1 MSLKAFE
8 SDLMFMM
15 MRDKKRYV
23 KFSKKID
30 PDHWENDVF
39 RWAYIVIKDYF
50 KRYKKLPILEVYK
63 NELLKTSMET
73 SNKKIYY
80 KIIKKI
86 YQKKTKSSFRYV
98 EDNITDHLSK
108 RDFLKAIGNAVENIE
123 KSDITT
129 VKKKLLTDIILNEPS
144 SENNTVR
151 VLKDWKLRQM
161 LRKQMKKI
169 PLEKRFVST
178 PYSIINAATQGI
190 QVTEAATIAGLT
202 SVGKSALTHEFGLNS
217 LLEGLN
223 VLHFP
228 LENTKD
234 QTAQRYDSRMTEVKY
249 DTIKLYNFNKAELS
263 SFEKTFEALSSSLKN
278 DVVIKELHRDKT
290 DILAISNEVELLKM
304 EGFNV
309 EFIIIDSCDIMAAS
323 SKFDSYR
330 LDRASIY
337 WDFKDYCKIKRI
349 PGLTTT
355 QLKVTA
361 KWKRAG
367 VEDLAEAYD
376 KARILDIVYLVSQ
389 TKEEFKDNIV
399 DFTIGKNRDGVA
411 RIGVKLFKDLKRM
424 RFLEINV

>member
-8 SDLMFMM
+8 SDLMSMII
-15 MRDKKRYV
+15 RNRRKYI
-23 KFSKKID
+23 KFSKKIS
-30 PDHWENDVF
+30 PDHWENDIF
-39 RWAYIVIKDYF
+39 RWAYIVTRDYF
-50 KRYKKLPILEVYK
+50 EKYKKLPTLEVFK

-80 KIIKKI
+80 KVIKRI
-86 YQKKTKSSFRYV
+86 YQKKSKPSSKYIENNV
-98 EDNITDHLSK
+98 DDHLSK
-108 RDFLKAIGNAVENIE
+108 RNFLKAISEAVENIE
-123 KSDITT
+123 KSDISI
-129 VKKKLLTDIILNEPS
+129 VKKKLLTDIILDEKPS
-144 SENNTVR
+144 EGNTIR
-151 VLKDWKLRQM
+151 VLKDWKSRQI

-169 PLEKRFVST
+169 PLEKRFIST

-190 QVTEAATIAGLT
+190 QMTEAATIAGLT

-249 DTIKLYNFNKAELS
+249 DTIKLYNFNKSELVN
-263 SFEKTFEALSSSLKN
+263 FGRIFEAISSSLEN
-278 DVVIKELHRDKT
+278 DVVIKELHRNKT
-290 DILAISNEVELLKM
+290 DIYAIDKEVELLKID
-304 EGFNV
+304 GFNT

-337 WDFKDYCKIKRI
+337 WDFKDYCKIKKI

-355 QLKVTA
+355 QLKVTS

-367 VEDLAEAYD
+367 AEDLAEAYD
-376 KARILDIVYLVSQ
+376 KARILDIIYIASQ
-389 TKEEFKDNIV
+389 TKEEEKDNIV
-399 DFTIGKNRDGVA
+399 DFTVAKNRDGVSG
-411 RIGVKLFKDLKRM
+411 IGVKLFRDLSKM
-424 RFLEINV
+424 RFLEINK

>member
-15 MRDKKRYV
+15 MRDRKKYI
-23 KFSKKID
+23 KFSKKIS
-30 PDHWENDVF
+30 PDHWENEVF

-50 KRYKKLPILEVYK
+50 KRYKKLPVLEVFK

-73 SNKKIYY
+73 SNRKIYY
-80 KIIKKI
+80 KVIKKV
-86 YQKKTKSSFRYV
+86 YQRKSKSSSEYI
-98 EDNITDHLSK
+98 EDNIDDHLSRRK
-108 RDFLKAIGNAVENIE
+108 FLKAISKAVENIE
-123 KSDITT
+123 KSDINSI
-129 VKKKLLTDIILNEPS
+129 KKKLLTDIILDEKPV
-144 SENNTVR
+144 ENDTIR
-151 VLKDWKLRQM
+151 VLKDWESRQL

-169 PLEKRFVST
+169 PLRKRFIST

-190 QVTEAATIAGLT
+190 QITEAATIAGLT
-202 SVGKSALTHEFGLNS
+202 SVGKSVLTHEFGLNS

-234 QTAQRYDSRMTEVKY
+234 QTAQRYDSRMTEVEY
-249 DTIKLYNFNKAELS
+249 DTIKLYKFNKPELS
-263 SFEKTFEALSSSLKN
+263 NFKKIFKAISSSLEN
-278 DVVIKELHRDKT
+278 DVVIKELHRNST
-290 DILAISNEVELLKM
+290 DIYAIDKEVELLRM
-304 EGFNV
+304 DGFNV
-309 EFIIIDSCDIMAAS
+309 DFIIIDSCDIMASS

-337 WDFKDYCKIKRI
+337 WDFKDYCKIKKI

-355 QLKVTA
+355 QLKATV

-389 TKEEFKDNIV
+389 TKEEYKENIV
-399 DFTIGKNRDGVA
+399 DFTVGKNRDGVSGV
-411 RIGVKLFKDLKRM
+411 GVKLFKDLSRM
-424 RFLEINV
+424 RFLEVNP

>member
-15 MRDKKRYV
+15 MRDEKKYL
-23 KFSKKID
+23 KFSKKIN
-30 PDHWENDVF
+30 PDHFENDVF

-50 KRYKKLPILEVYK
+50 RRYKKLPILEVFK

-80 KIIKKI
+80 EVIKKV
-86 YQKKTKSSFRYV
+86 YQKKTKSSSKYI
-98 EDNITDHLSK
+98 EDNIDNHLS
-108 RDFLKAIGNAVENIE
+108 RRNFLKAISNAVEGIE
-123 KSDITT
+123 KSDIGS
-129 VKKKLLTDIILNEPS
+129 VKKKLLTEIILDEKP
-144 SENNTVR
+144 SENNAVR
-151 VLKDWKLRQM
+151 ILRDWKSRQV

-249 DTIKLYNFNKAELS
+249 DTIKLYNFGKSELAN
-263 SFEKTFEALSSSLKN
+263 FEKIFEAMSSSLKN
-278 DVVIKELHRDKT
+278 DVVVKELHRKKT
-290 DILAISNEVELLKM
+290 DIFAIENEVELLKM
-304 EGFNV
+304 DGFDV
-309 EFIIIDSCDIMAAS
+309 DFIIIDSCDIMAAS
-323 SKFDSYR
+323 STFKDYR

-337 WDFKDYCKIKRI
+337 WDIKDYCKIKRI

-355 QLKVTA
+355 QLIKGV
-361 KWKRAG
+361 KGRKAG
-367 VEDLAEAYD
+367 VEDLSEAYD
-376 KARILDIVYLVSQ
+376 KARILDIIYLASQ
-389 TKEEFKDNIV
+389 TVEEEKNNIV
-399 DFTIGKNRDGVA
+399 DFTLGKNRDGVSG
-411 RIGVKLFKDLKRM
+411 IGVKLFKDLSKM
-424 RFLEINV
+424 RFLEIDI

>member
-15 MRDKKRYV
+15 MRNRKKYI

-39 RWAYIVIKDYF
+39 RWVYVVIKNYF
-50 KRYKKLPILEVYK
+50 KRYKKLPTLEVYK

-80 KIIKKI
+80 SVIKKV
-86 YQKKTKSSFRYV
+86 YKKKAKSSSKYI
-98 EDNITDHLSK
+98 EDNINEHLS
-108 RDFLKAIGNAVENIE
+108 RRSFLKAVGKAVENIE
-123 KSDITT
+123 KSDIDSI
-129 VKKKLLTDIILNEPS
+129 KKKLLTNIILDETLV
-144 SENNTVR
+144 EDNTVR
-151 VLKDWKLRQM
+151 VLKDWKARQI
-161 LRKQMKKI
+161 LRKQLKKI
-169 PLEKRFVST
+169 PLEKRFIST

-228 LENTKD
+228 LENTKE

-249 DTIKLYNFNKAELS
+249 DTIKLYNFNKAELGN
-263 SFEKTFEALSSSLKN
+263 FEKTFEAISSSLKN
-278 DVVIKELHRDKT
+278 DVVIKELHRNKT
-290 DILAISNEVELLKM
+290 DILAINNEVELLKLD
-304 EGFNV
+304 GFDV
-309 EFIIIDSCDIMAAS
+309 EFIIIDSCDIMASS

-355 QLKVTA
+355 QLKATA

-411 RIGVKLFKDLKRM
+411 GIGVKLFKDLSKM
-424 RFLEINV
+424 RFLEIDT

>member
-8 SDLMFMM
+8 SDLMFIM
-15 MRDKKRYV
+15 MRDKKKYI
-23 KFSKKID
+23 KFSRKLD
-30 PDHWENDVF
+30 LDHWENDVF
-39 RWAYIVIKDYF
+39 RWANVVIKEYF
-50 KRYKKLPILEVYK
+50 KRYKKLPTLEVYK
-63 NELLKTSMET
+63 NELLKTSMES

-80 KIIKKI
+80 NVIKKV
-86 YQKKTKSSFRYV
+86 YKKKAKSSLKYI
-98 EDNITDHLSK
+98 EDDIDDHLSK
-108 RDFLKAIGNAVENIE
+108 RNFLKAVGDAVENIE
-123 KSDITT
+123 KSDIGA
-129 VKKKLLTDIILNEPS
+129 VKKKLLTNIILDETS

-151 VLKDWKLRQM
+151 ILKDWKLRQI

-169 PLEKRFVST
+169 PLEKRFIST

-249 DTIKLYNFNKAELS
+249 DTLKLYNFSKAELS
-263 SFEKTFEALSSSLKN
+263 NFEKVFEAISSSLKN

-290 DILAISNEVELLKM
+290 DILAINNEVELLKID
-304 EGFNV
+304 GFDV

-323 SKFDSYR
+323 KKFESYR

-355 QLKVTA
+355 QLKATA

-376 KARILDIVYLVSQ
+376 KARILDVVYLVSQ

-399 DFTIGKNRDGVA
+399 DFTVGKNRDGIDGV
-411 RIGVKLFKDLKRM
+411 GVKLFKDLSKM
-424 RFLEINV
+424 RFLEIDI

>member
-15 MRDKKRYV
+15 MRNRKKYI
-23 KFSKKID
+23 KFSKKIN
-30 PDHWENDVF
+30 PDHWENDIF
-39 RWAYIVIKDYF
+39 GWASIVIKDYF
-50 KRYKKLPILEVYK
+50 KRYKKLPTLGVYK

-80 KIIKKI
+80 SVIKKV
-86 YQKKTKSSFRYV
+86 YKRKTKSSFKYI
-98 EDNITDHLSK
+98 EDNINDHLSK
-108 RDFLKAIGNAVENIE
+108 RSFLKAIGTAVENIE
-123 KSDITT
+123 KSDINSI
-129 VKKKLLTDIILNEPS
+129 KKKLLTNIILDEDS

-151 VLKDWKLRQM
+151 VLKDWKARQV
-161 LRKQMKKI
+161 LRKQLKKI
-169 PLEKRFVST
+169 PLEKRFIST
-178 PYSIINAATQGI
+178 PYSVINAATQGI

-202 SVGKSALTHEFGLNS
+202 SIGKSALTHEFGLNS

-234 QTAQRYDSRMTEVKY
+234 QTAQRYDSRITEIKY
-249 DTIKLYNFNKAELS
+249 DTIKLYNFNKSELVN
-263 SFEKTFEALSSSLKN
+263 FEKTFEAIASSLKN
-278 DVVIKELHRDKT
+278 DVVIKELHRNKT
-290 DILAISNEVELLKM
+290 DILAINNEVELLKID
-304 EGFNV
+304 GFDV

-323 SKFDSYR
+323 SRFDSYR

-337 WDFKDYCKIKRI
+337 WDFKDFCKIKRI

-389 TKEEFKDNIV
+389 TKEEFKDNVV
-399 DFTIGKNRDGVA
+399 DFTVGKNRDGIDGV
-411 RIGVKLFKDLKRM
+411 GVKLFKDLSKM
-424 RFLEINV
+424 RFLEIDI

>member
-15 MRDKKRYV
+15 MKNRKKYV

-39 RWAYIVIKDYF
+39 RWAYVVIKDYF
-50 KRYKKLPILEVYK
+50 KRYKKLPTLEVYK

-80 KIIKKI
+80 SVIKKV
-86 YQKKTKSSFRYV
+86 YKKKVKSS
-98 EDNITDHLSK
+98 
-108 RDFLKAIGNAVENIE
+108 
-123 KSDITT
+123 
-129 VKKKLLTDIILNEPS
+129 
-144 SENNTVR
+144 
-151 VLKDWKLRQM
+151 DWKARQI
-161 LRKQMKKI
+161 LRKQLKKI
-169 PLEKRFVST
+169 PLEKRFIST

-249 DTIKLYNFNKAELS
+249 DTLKLYNFKKSELA
-263 SFEKTFEALSSSLKN
+263 SFEKTFEAISSSLKN
-278 DVVIKELHRDKT
+278 DVVIKELYRNKT
-290 DILAISNEVELLKM
+290 DILAINNEVELLKI
-304 EGFNV
+304 EGFEV

-355 QLKVTA
+355 QLKATA

-399 DFTIGKNRDGVA
+399 DFTVGKNRDGIDGV
-411 RIGVKLFKDLKRM
+411 GVKLFKDLSKM
-424 RFLEINV
+424 RFLEIDI

>member
-15 MRDKKRYV
+15 MRNRNKYI
-23 KFSKKID
+23 KFSKKIN
-30 PDHWENDVF
+30 PDHWENDIF
-39 RWAYIVIKDYF
+39 RWAYVVLKAYF
-50 KRYKKLPILEVYK
+50 KKYKKLPTLEVYK

-80 KIIKKI
+80 KVIKKM
-86 YQKKTKSSFRYV
+86 YQKKSKSSSKYI
-98 EDNITDHLSK
+98 EDNITEHLSK
-108 RDFLKAIGNAVENIE
+108 RNFLKAIGNAVENIE
-123 KSDITT
+123 KSDISNI
-129 VKKKLLTDIILNEPS
+129 KKKLLTNIILDETT

-151 VLKDWKLRQM
+151 VLKDWKSRQI
-161 LRKQMKKI
+161 LRKQLKNI
-169 PLEKRFVST
+169 PLEKRFIST

-202 SVGKSALTHEFGLNS
+202 SVGKSALSHEFGLNS

-249 DTIKLYNFNKAELS
+249 DTIKLYNFNKAELTN
-263 SFEKTFEALSSSLKN
+263 FEKTFEAISSSLKN
-278 DVVIKELHRDKT
+278 DVVIKELHRNST
-290 DILAISNEVELLKM
+290 DIMAIDNEVELLKID
-304 EGFNV
+304 GFDT

-337 WDFKDYCKIKRI
+337 WDFKDYCKIKKI

-355 QLKVTA
+355 QLKATA

-399 DFTIGKNRDGVA
+399 DFTVGKNRDGIDG
-411 RIGVKLFKDLKRM
+411 IGVKLFKDLSKM
-424 RFLEINV
+424 RFLEINT

>member
-15 MRDKKRYV
+15 MRNRNKYI
-23 KFSKKID
+23 KFSKKIN
-30 PDHWENDVF
+30 PDHWENDIF
-39 RWAYIVIKDYF
+39 RWAYVVLKAYF
-50 KRYKKLPILEVYK
+50 KKYKKLPTLEVYK

-80 KIIKKI
+80 KVIKKI
-86 YQKKTKSSFRYV
+86 YQKKSKSSSKYI
-98 EDNITDHLSK
+98 EDNITEHLSK
-108 RDFLKAIGNAVENIE
+108 RNFLKAIGNAVENIE
-123 KSDITT
+123 KSDISNI
-129 VKKKLLTDIILNEPS
+129 KKKLLTNIILDETT

-151 VLKDWKLRQM
+151 VLKDWKSRQI
-161 LRKQMKKI
+161 LRKQLKNI
-169 PLEKRFVST
+169 PLEKRFIST

-202 SVGKSALTHEFGLNS
+202 SVGKSALSHEFGLNS

-249 DTIKLYNFNKAELS
+249 DTIKLYNFNKAELTN
-263 SFEKTFEALSSSLKN
+263 FEKTFEAISSSLKN
-278 DVVIKELHRDKT
+278 DVVIKELHRNST
-290 DILAISNEVELLKM
+290 DIMAIDNEVELLKID
-304 EGFNV
+304 GFDT

-337 WDFKDYCKIKRI
+337 WDFKDYCKIKKI

-355 QLKVTA
+355 QLKATA

-399 DFTIGKNRDGVA
+399 DFTVGKNRDGIDG
-411 RIGVKLFKDLKRM
+411 IGVKLFKDLSKM
-424 RFLEINV
+424 RFLEINT